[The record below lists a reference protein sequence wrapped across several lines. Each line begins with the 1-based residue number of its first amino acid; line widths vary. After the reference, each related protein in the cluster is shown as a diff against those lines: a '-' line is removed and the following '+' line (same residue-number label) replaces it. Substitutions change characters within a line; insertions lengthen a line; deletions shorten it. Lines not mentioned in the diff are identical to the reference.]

1 MEQSYILR
9 KITLKTCE
17 GSRIPEPFHQPGFH
31 EVHIGSCQCKGS
43 FCCGLLSVK
52 FRNEQ
57 KRPQTCV
64 VFYKGYLWW
73 MTLTTQWYGWRL
85 PGWANGTRPW
95 TSDVSHEVSD
105 VSLKFTMAMLLF
117 FYWNGSEAPAKALA
131 KEEWLFGAGNK
142 TTVQGVWKSGNVAT
156 SERWNL
162 ALTLN
167 YLNCRVCLELLICW
181 WSEACEHL
189 YNCS

>member
-9 KITLKTCE
+9 KNHPQNLW
-17 GSRIPEPFHQPGFH
+17 RIPDPGTFPPTGFH
-31 EVHIGSCQCKGS
+31 EVHANGCGLVLWG
-43 FCCGLLSVK
+43 GLLSVK

-117 FYWNGSEAPAKALA
+117 FYWNVSEAPAKALA
-131 KEEWLFGAGNK
+131 KEEWLFGPGNK